1 VHARLEAL
9 ERQHL
14 SSSDSA
20 KTMPK
25 MTLDHDGSPGLL
37 FLDTNDALLFKAP

>member
-1 VHARLEAL
+1 MHGWRRWSDNIV
-9 ERQHL
+9 
-14 SSSDSA
+14 SSSDLA

-37 FLDTNDALLFKAP
+37 FLDTNDAFLFKAP